1 MSGQLLS
8 SKVVIVEEEPKVRG
22 IPSTPTSVAG
32 AVGLTERGP
41 IGQAV
46 LCSSFDEFQARFGGF
61 TPDSDL
67 ALGAMG
73 FFENGGAQLWVVR
86 TAHYTDVANPA
97 SATAVRAAGFLV
109 AGGGPTPA
117 ILLGA
122 APGPFVLHDGDLLRL
137 AVDGAAEVDAVF
149 SGSAAAMAAGGA
161 GPYAL
166 ADGMELLLRVDNG
179 LEQTVLFSAADF
191 ADIANATAT
200 EVAAAINAV
209 IVGGRATTP
218 GGIVRLASDTEGTS
232 SRVQVTGG
240 SANAV
245 LAFPGSASVG
255 GGNVA
260 NLRAVD
266 VAEVKTIVEAAM
278 PTVSV
283 NPGIGGVLDVRTVAT
298 GPAASV
304 QASAATAAAFGLDT
318 ALHVGAASGTAN
330 AVRVEGKDPG
340 AYGNSI
346 EAEVRAATNGSPSA
360 FDLLIVEDGTYRET
374 FPNLSMNPSDARYVE
389 RVVNDARNGSIYV
402 RAIDQLLAGTPVPPP
417 QAVALAGGGDGLV
430 GLDDSD
436 FIGSEPGKTGL
447 HALDQVQEVS
457 LLLVPG
463 RATPAV
469 HNAMVRY
476 CEVDRDGAVF
486 AVLDPPANQS
496 ATDIVTYVGTTAALE
511 GLSEFG
517 AIYWPRVKV
526 LNPQKSVFGSAEQL
540 VVPPSGIVAG
550 VFART
555 DSAQPG
561 GVYDPP
567 AGIEAGR
574 MFGVL
579 GFETDEVL
587 EERKRDLVYPHRIN
601 PLTTGPGLPRYIDG
615 SRTLKGDGNF
625 PYVAERRG
633 VIFIERSLKQGLEFA
648 RHKNNTEGLR
658 AQVRRT
664 ITAFLLAQMNNGAFR
679 SREPAKAFF
688 VDVSEQLNT
697 PTVIFAGK
705 LIARVGLATN
715 KPAEFIILRISQDT
729 RALEAELAAA
739 EG

>member
-22 IPSTPTSVAG
+22 IPSAPTSVAG
-32 AVGLTERGP
+32 AVGITERGP
-41 IGQAV
+41 IGEAV
-46 LCSSFDEFQARFGGF
+46 LCTSFDDFQTKFGGF

-67 ALGAMG
+67 ALAAMG

-86 TAHYTDVANPA
+86 TAHYSNVADPA
-97 SATAVRAAGFLV
+97 TATAVRAAGFLV
-109 AGGGPTPA
+109 AGGGPTPG

-122 APGPFVLHDGDLLRL
+122 APGPFVLHEGDLIRL
-137 AVDGAAEVDAVF
+137 AVDGAPEVDAVF
-149 SGSAAAMAAGGA
+149 LGSPAAMAAGGA

-166 ADGMELLLRVDNG
+166 AALELLLRVDNG

-218 GGIVRLASDTEGTS
+218 GGIVRLASDTEGTA
-232 SRVQVTGG
+232 SRIQVTGG
-240 SANAV
+240 TANAV
-245 LAFPGSASVG
+245 LAFPGAASVG

-260 NLRAVD
+260 NLRAVE
-266 VAEVKTIVEAAM
+266 VAEVKAVVEAAI
-278 PTVSV
+278 PSVTVDASV
-283 NPGIGGVLDVRTVAT
+283 GGVLDVRTVAT
-298 GPAASV
+298 GPGASV
-304 QASAATAAAFGLDT
+304 QANPATAAAFGLDN
-318 ALHVGAASGTAN
+318 ALHTGAASGTAN

-340 AYGNSI
+340 AYANRV
-346 EAEVRAATNGSPSA
+346 EAEVRAATNGSASA
-360 FDLLIVEDGTYRET
+360 FDLLVMEDGAYRET
-374 FPNLSMNPSDARYVE
+374 FPNLSMNPGDARYVE
-389 RVVNDARNGSIYV
+389 TIVNDARTGSVYV
-402 RAIDQLLAGTPVPPP
+402 RVIDQLLAGAPIPP
-417 QAVALAGGGDGLV
+417 QQTVALAGGGDGLV
-430 GLDDSD
+430 GLDDAD
-436 FIGSEPGKTGL
+436 FIGSEPTKTGL
-447 HALDQVQEVS
+447 RALDQVQELS

-476 CEVDRDGAVF
+476 CEVERDGAVF

-496 ATDIVTYVGTTAALE
+496 AMDIVTYVATTAALE
-511 GLSEFG
+511 QLSEFG

-526 LNPQKSVFGSAEQL
+526 QNPAKSVLGSADQI

-555 DSAQPG
+555 DSAHPG

-587 EERKRDLVYPHRIN
+587 EENKRDLVYPHRIN

-633 VIFIERSLKQGLEFA
+633 VIFIERSLKQGLQFA
-648 RHKNNTEGLR
+648 CHKNNTEGLR

-679 SREPAKAFF
+679 SKTPSTAFF

-697 PTVIFAGK
+697 PTQIFAGK

-715 KPAEFIILRISQDT
+715 KPAEFIVLRISQDT